1 MGATRVASQDI
12 HVCIWA
18 LLKQATGRCSL
29 NKSSKLFDPIGWV
42 TRLMIPNPESYQKRN
57 FCSAND
63 SHNLQVGA
71 RRHCDTRGSGYYLR
85 SLPPRDF
92 WKQYLT
98 HNMDSTM
105 SLSTMSPPLRAS
117 LGQTQRYSTQ
127 EWEAQRPRIERLYI
141 GEQRT
146 LNDVISVMK
155 QDFGFVASYDFFQSL

>member
-1 MGATRVASQDI
+1 
-12 HVCIWA
+12 
-18 LLKQATGRCSL
+18 
-29 NKSSKLFDPIGWV
+29 
-42 TRLMIPNPESYQKRN
+42 
-57 FCSAND
+57 
-63 SHNLQVGA
+63 
-71 RRHCDTRGSGYYLR
+71 
-85 SLPPRDF
+85 
-92 WKQYLT
+92 
-98 HNMDSTM
+98 M